1 MRTTRKLRRIALA
14 LAVIF
19 GVVTGTAA
27 AVITSHSGGPQVGVD
42 KRANDAPSSTSN
54 TFWSDV
60 PGGSLVV
67 NVPANTSRLYDVSY
81 FSESQCSG
89 PNAGVCTIRIVAINL
104 ANGVLT
110 ELYPQS
116 GADFAFDTDV
126 PGGADDLGE
135 AHAMERVIRLPGG
148 ANGAGY
154 QIEVQYAV
162 TNNTTTFTR
171 DDSLMVVETSL

>member
-27 AVITSHSGGPQVGVD
+27 AVITSHAGGPQVSVD
-42 KRANDAPSSTSN
+42 KRASDTPSWTSN
-54 TFWSDV
+54 TFWSDIN
-60 PGGSLVV
+60 GASQLV

-81 FSESQCSG
+81 FAESQCSG
-89 PNAGVCTIRIVAINL
+89 PNSGNCSIRIVAINL
-104 ANGVLT
+104 ANGVTT

-126 PGGADDLGE
+126 PGGADDLREG
-135 AHAMERVIRLPGG
+135 HAMERVIRLPGG
-148 ANGAGY
+148 ANGTGY

-162 TNNTTTFTR
+162 SNANTTFTL
-171 DDSLMVVETSL
+171 DDWLMVVEASL

>member
-1 MRTTRKLRRIALA
+1 M
-14 LAVIF
+14 
-19 GVVTGTAA
+19 VTELF
-27 AVITSHSGGPQVGVD
+27 PQV
-42 KRANDAPSSTSN
+42 
-54 TFWSDV
+54 
-60 PGGSLVV
+60 
-67 NVPANTSRLYDVSY
+67 
-81 FSESQCSG
+81 
-89 PNAGVCTIRIVAINL
+89 
-104 ANGVLT
+104 
-110 ELYPQS
+110 

-135 AHAMERVIRLPGG
+135 AHAMERVIRLGGG